1 MRPRLAVLAALAA
14 AVSLLA
20 PGSATA
26 DPFDDVFAD
35 YQKDGRIDP
44 CAHTP
49 AELQSAKRDIPND
62 IEQYA
67 PDFPAELD
75 RAMEERARTNCEG
88 GEGEET
94 GGAAP
99 GTSTG
104 AAPPAQTTPAAT
116 TPNTPGQ
123 APGPPGTAEPAE
135 PAADGAI
142 ANAASRERD
151 AGSDPP
157 APLVALAVAGGLLA
171 LSLLV
176 WGLFRF
182 FAWEPR
188 WLLAAR
194 HAVAE
199 AGWRTGGAW
208 ADFTDWL
215 RSRRS
220 AA

>member
-1 MRPRLAVLAALAA
+1 MRPFLIAVCALLVA
-14 AVSLLA
+14 L
-20 PGSATA
+20 PGTALA

-49 AELQSAKRDIPND
+49 SELQQAKADIPND

-75 RAMEERARTNCEG
+75 AAMEARARANCDG
-88 GEGEET
+88 GGDAQDPVQGET
-94 GGAAP
+94 TPGGAA
-99 GTSTG
+99 GG
-104 AAPPAQTTPAAT
+104 APPPPAT

-123 APGPPGTAEPAE
+123 APGPPSTAQPAQ
-135 PAADGAI
+135 PANDGAI
-142 ANAASRERD
+142 ANAAARD
-151 AGSDPP
+151 DGGSDVP
-157 APLVALAVAGGLLA
+157 APLVALAVLGGLLA
-171 LSLLV
+171 LSALI

-188 WLLAAR
+188 WLLGAR

-215 RSRRS
+215 RSRRRP
-220 AA
+220 A

>member
-1 MRPRLAVLAALAA
+1 MAPRLVLLAALVA
-14 AVSLLA
+14 AVALLV
-20 PGSATA
+20 PATVSA
-26 DPFDDVFAD
+26 DPFDEVFAD
-35 YQKDGRIDP
+35 YQKDGEIDP

-49 AELQSAKRDIPND
+49 EELQAAKRDIPND

-67 PDFPAELD
+67 PDFPAALD
-75 RAMEERARTNCEG
+75 KAMEERARATCE
-88 GEGEET
+88 

-99 GTSTG
+99 DGSATTPGDGTTTDTAP
-104 AAPPAQTTPAAT
+104 AAPGTT

-123 APGPPGTAEPAE
+123 APAPPGTAEPAP

-142 ANAASRERD
+142 ANAAARD
-151 AGSDPP
+151 RGSGGNAP
-157 APLVALAVAGGLLA
+157 APLVALAIVGALLA
-171 LSLLV
+171 LCLLV
-176 WGLFRF
+176 WALFRF

-188 WLLAAR
+188 WLLEAR
-194 HAVAE
+194 HSVAE

-220 AA
+220 PA

>member
-1 MRPRLAVLAALAA
+1 MRPFLAA
-14 AVSLLA
+14 ACALLLLTPSTA
-20 PGSATA
+20 LA

-49 AELQSAKRDIPND
+49 EELQRAKRDIPND

-67 PDFPAELD
+67 PDFPAALD
-75 RAMEERARTNCEG
+75 AAMEARATASCA
-88 GEGEET
+88 

-99 GTSTG
+99 EGGAGGSPGSTTGAG
-104 AAPPAQTTPAAT
+104 AAPPPST

-123 APGPPGTAEPAE
+123 APAPPGTAQPAD
-135 PAADGAI
+135 AANDGAI
-142 ANAASRERD
+142 ANAASRD
-151 AGSDPP
+151 KDSGGDVP
-157 APLVALAVAGGLLA
+157 APLVALAVLAALLA
-171 LSLLV
+171 LSALV

-182 FAWEPR
+182 FAWEAR

-215 RSRRS
+215 RSRRR